1 VGACREGFGWLGS
14 LLVIGDGDLP
24 RDLAVL
30 VVPGRGVLEPTGE
43 LLQPYRLVDADGA
56 VVAPVAVYFAELTAC
71 GRPATTQRSYG
82 MDLLRWFRF
91 LWAAHGGRSPEA
103 TCCALHRIAMT
114 QARLHRPA
122 RELMQSRQLNCA
134 GGMEALRVL
143 NRRLPDVV
151 YRAMLTDQRQL
162 SPPLRDRGLRP
173 DG

>member
-1 VGACREGFGWLGS
+1 MEICRGIWRCWWCRVGVFWSRPGSCFSRIGWLM
-14 LLVIGDGDLP
+14 
-24 RDLAVL
+24 
-30 VVPGRGVLEPTGE
+30 PTV
-43 LLQPYRLVDADGA
+43 RF
-56 VVAPVAVYFAELTAC
+56 VAPVAVYFAELTAC
-71 GRPATTQRSYG
+71 GRPAKTQRSYG

-122 RELMQSRQLNCA
+122 RELMQSRQLTGA

-162 SPPLRDRGLRP
+162 SPPLLDRGLRP